1 MRLKSP
7 LGFTG
12 REFLLVSLA
21 ILGVIVIYFW
31 QLARFLPGISHTE
44 KLAINT
50 PVGWHGLYQHPLYLP
65 IEFARSVI
73 FKLFG
78 TDHVLLLRTPNVLLG
93 IAAVLAFSWIV
104 YNWHSN
110 RTAILASLMFLTSAW
125 VLHSSRLASF
135 DTLYLLAVPLMLAL
149 YINAQEN
156 PESGWW
162 YYGSMM
168 IWGITLYVPGLVW
181 LVLYMMFMQ
190 RSQTKAGWASFSAW
204 YHRLSYVL
212 LGLILL
218 PLLVWRLRD
227 VATLKLWAGIPA
239 HFGAPLDIAKQFVAV
254 PVHLFARGPQYPE
267 QWLGRLP
274 ILDIFTLAACI
285 VGIYFY
291 LTNLKAGRSR
301 LLFGLLLLTM
311 LLVGLHGAVS
321 LSLVVPVLYLF
332 VAAGIAF
339 LMKEWLQRFP
349 FNPLAR
355 TIGIGFILAA
365 VGLSC
370 LYNLRSYYIAWPHN
384 SVTKSTF
391 RQQP

>member
-1 MRLKSP
+1 
-7 LGFTG
+7 
-12 REFLLVSLA
+12 
-21 ILGVIVIYFW
+21 
-31 QLARFLPGISHTE
+31 
-44 KLAINT
+44 
-50 PVGWHGLYQHPLYLP
+50 
-65 IEFARSVI
+65 
-73 FKLFG
+73 
-78 TDHVLLLRTPNVLLG
+78 
-93 IAAVLAFSWIV
+93 
-104 YNWHSN
+104 
-110 RTAILASLMFLTSAW
+110 
-125 VLHSSRLASF
+125 
-135 DTLYLLAVPLMLAL
+135 
-149 YINAQEN
+149 
-156 PESGWW
+156 
-162 YYGSMM
+162 
-168 IWGITLYVPGLVW
+168 
-181 LVLYMMFMQ
+181 MFMQ
-190 RSQTKAGWASFSAW
+190 RSQTRAGWASFSAW